1 MVFSDRVAPSI
12 PPHPTERGD
21 EILEKMLQ
29 EAARFLPKLR
39 AYLPIC
45 AMLLEH
51 EITIAQ
57 ERAEAE
63 VRRIESEHATRGAA
77 RARGPGVRDPQSSAA
92 AKAEVERRSWLT
104 RMIKGAAAPV
114 DEAAAKEAAAQAL
127 VPQHR
132 CAPPPRSRARARAIP
147 RSRLLALS
155 RALGRSV

>member
-63 VRRIESEHATRGAA
+63 VRRIESEHAKRGAA
-77 RARGPGVRDPQSSAA
+77 PRPSGGGSSLCAQRNPG
-92 AKAEVERRSWLT
+92 T
-104 RMIKGAAAPV
+104 
-114 DEAAAKEAAAQAL
+114 
-127 VPQHR
+127 
-132 CAPPPRSRARARAIP
+132 
-147 RSRLLALS
+147 
-155 RALGRSV
+155 GR